1 MASINRSARYG
12 IAALALL
19 LAVALPAAR
28 TDCRPMQE
36 TAAPDQG
43 AVQRVTRIGVIGGH
57 EIDRR
62 LVIAR
67 LGIRTGDPF
76 DADECERGIERI
88 TKLAGAESAILRI
101 LADREGGGVHIVI
114 VISDADTRL
123 MRPAL
128 SRHLTNDWSYGFR
141 FEESNFRGMDE
152 KVQSLL
158 LLGGVTVSKA
168 SWVKPFFIDNPRFG
182 VGLSAGYEQYDYPYP
197 DFAARLVDARIRR
210 FRGAGLIRFNITDFA
225 HLSVSPGID
234 YIETADTIS
243 YDERVP
249 HSPTGTFTTLE
260 VVLSADLRD
269 RDFYPSGGFILEG
282 GRKDWGMLES
292 DSEMKNFLYWTEG
305 AGYLNIWR
313 FIGVLHSRAVLTKG
327 DVPLV
332 LLRHLGGEGS
342 IRGYDFGVLSGGN
355 SLLATAE
362 TRLPLNF
369 RDPYAPDNPLI
380 LFDFHI
386 FVDSGACWSGSES
399 LDTDL
404 FHSGFGCGVNMMPGY
419 RGLISVEYAWQLET
433 KGMWHV
439 NAGFYF

>member
-1 MASINRSARYG
+1 MASTNRTARYG
-12 IAALALL
+12 MVAFALL
-19 LAVALPAAR
+19 LAVSVPAGRA
-28 TDCRPMQE
+28 DCRQLQE
-36 TAAPDQG
+36 TAAQNPG
-43 AVQRVTRIGVIGGH
+43 AVQTVTRIGVIGGH
-57 EIDRR
+57 DVDRR
-62 LVIAR
+62 LILTR
-67 LGIRTGDPF
+67 LGVSTGDPF

-88 TKLAGAESAILRI
+88 TKLAGVESAVLRI
-101 LADREGGGVHIVI
+101 MADLEGGGVQLVI
-114 VISDADTRL
+114 VISDADTRI

-128 SRHLTNDWSYGFR
+128 SRYLTNDWSFGFR

-152 KVQSLL
+152 KLKSLL
-158 LLGGVTVSKA
+158 LLGGVTVAKA
-168 SWVKPFFIDNPRFG
+168 SWVKPFFIENPLFG
-182 VGLSAGYEQYDYPYP
+182 VGISAAYEQYDYPYP
-197 DFAARLVDARIRR
+197 DYAARLLDERIKR
-210 FRGAGLIRFNITDFA
+210 FRAAGMIRLNITDFA

-260 VVLSADLRD
+260 VALSADLRD
-269 RDFYPSGGFILEG
+269 RDFYPSGGFLLEG
-282 GRKDWGMLES
+282 GRKDWGVLES

-305 AGYLNIWR
+305 TGYLRIWQ
-313 FIGVLHSRAVLTKG
+313 FIGVLHSKAVLTKG

-332 LLRHLGGEGS
+332 LRRHLGGEGS

-362 TRLPLNF
+362 ARLPLNF
-369 RDPYAPDNPLI
+369 TDPYTPGNPLI
-380 LFDFHI
+380 LFDFHL
-386 FVDSGACWSGSES
+386 FVDSGACWNGSES
-399 LDTDL
+399 PDTDL